1 MVACAFVAEHPGVDG
16 LRTPCVLF
24 DRHETTVT
32 ICTECN
38 NAGVICSPVGDMR
51 SQLRDQRHVAI
62 VEAART
68 LATEHG
74 ADGFTVEGVA
84 AVAGV
89 SRRTV
94 FNHFAGID
102 QLLVAV
108 CEQIFTEVTVELL
121 NGLERGMA
129 TLPAGA
135 AGSRAALQA
144 LCESTRAVD
153 LPAAIAAVHRVLG
166 RPEPADDRA
175 DTIVRTALEHVVG
188 RLRERLLARA
198 PGVDPLDLE
207 LTLTLL
213 TSGLASIGQRWVE
226 AHPRVSTDVPPQART
241 DWDHL
246 LDRLLHRLRS
256 GYAG

>member
-1 MVACAFVAEHPGVDG
+1 M
-16 LRTPCVLF
+16 RTTRAGDEDVP
-24 DRHETTVT
+24 TT
-32 ICTECN
+32 CTECKN
-38 NAGVICSPVGDMR
+38 SGVICSSAADR
-51 SQLRDQRHVAI
+51 RTDRRDERHGAI

-84 AVAGV
+84 RVAGV

-108 CEQIFTEVTVELL
+108 CEQIFTEVTVDLLASLEL
-121 NGLERGMA
+121 G
-129 TLPAGA
+129 TTDLPEGE
-135 AGSRAALQA
+135 AGSRAALEA
-144 LCESTRAVD
+144 LCESTRSVD
-153 LPAAIAAVHRVLG
+153 LPAAIATVHRVLG
-166 RPEPADDRA
+166 GPGPADERA
-175 DTIVRTALEHVVG
+175 DTIARTALEHVVG
-188 RLRERLLARA
+188 RLRERLVARA
-198 PGVDPLDLE
+198 PAVDPLDLE

-213 TSGLASIGQRWVE
+213 TGGLAAIGRRWVE
-226 AHPRVSTDVPPQART
+226 EHPDLTTDVSPAARN

-256 GYAG
+256 GYAA

>member
-1 MVACAFVAEHPGVDG
+1 MGPDLVHFGDALGGAARG
-16 LRTPCVLF
+16 R
-24 DRHETTVT
+24 T

-38 NAGVICSPVGDMR
+38 NDRVTDAPPTDDRR
-51 SQLRDQRHVAI
+51 SHLRGQRHVAI

-68 LATEHG
+68 LAAEHG
-74 ADGFTVEGVA
+74 AAGFTVEGVA
-84 AVAGV
+84 RAAGV

-121 NGLERGMA
+121 EGLDRGTVA
-129 TLPAGA
+129 LPEGE
-135 AGSRAALQA
+135 AGSRAALAA

-166 RPEPADDRA
+166 APDPGDERA
-175 DTIVRTALEHVVG
+175 DAIARTALEHVVG
-188 RLRERLLARA
+188 RLRERLVARA

-213 TSGLASIGQRWVE
+213 TSGLATIGRRWVE
-226 AHPRVSTDVPPQART
+226 DHPDLPTEVPQHART

-246 LDRLLHRLRS
+246 LDRLLRRLRT
-256 GYAG
+256 GHAG

>member
-1 MVACAFVAEHPGVDG
+1 M
-16 LRTPCVLF
+16 L
-24 DRHETTVT
+24 
-32 ICTECN
+32 
-38 NAGVICSPVGDMR
+38 CSPTADKR
-51 SQLRDQRHVAI
+51 SRLRGQRHVAI
-62 VEAART
+62 VEAARA

-84 AVAGV
+84 HAAGV

-94 FNHFAGID
+94 FNHFAGVD

-108 CEQIFTEVTVELL
+108 CEQIFTEVTLELL
-121 NGLERGMA
+121 DSLERGTA
-129 TLPAGA
+129 TLPEGD
-135 AGSRAALQA
+135 AGSRAALEA

-153 LPAAIAAVHRVLG
+153 LPSAVATIHRVLG
-166 RPEPADDRA
+166 GPDPDDERA
-175 DTIVRTALEHVVG
+175 DAIARTALEHVVN
-188 RLRERLLARA
+188 RLRERLVARA

-207 LTLTLL
+207 LTLALL
-213 TSGLASIGQRWVE
+213 TGGLAAIGRRWVE
-226 AHPRVSTDVPPQART
+226 DHPDLTTDVPARART

>member
-1 MVACAFVAEHPGVDG
+1 MDTDAS
-16 LRTPCVLF
+16 
-24 DRHETTVT
+24 T

-38 NAGVICSPVGDMR
+38 NVHVICSPAADRR
-51 SQLRDQRHVAI
+51 SRLRDQRHGAI

-84 AVAGV
+84 SAAGV

-94 FNHFAGID
+94 FNHFAGVD

-108 CEQIFTEVTVELL
+108 CELIFTEVTVELL
-121 NGLERGMA
+121 EGLERGTA
-129 TLPAGA
+129 ALPEGD
-135 AGSRAALQA
+135 AGSLAALEA

-153 LPAAIAAVHRVLG
+153 LPVAIAAVHRVLG
-166 RPEPADDRA
+166 PDPADERA
-175 DTIVRTALEHVVG
+175 DTIARTALEHVVG
-188 RLRERLLARA
+188 GLRERLVARA

-213 TSGLASIGQRWVE
+213 TSGLAAIGRRWVE
-226 AHPRVSTDVPPQART
+226 EHPDLTTAVPADART

-246 LDRLLHRLRS
+246 LDRLLHRLRA

>member
-1 MVACAFVAEHPGVDG
+1 
-16 LRTPCVLF
+16 
-24 DRHETTVT
+24 
-32 ICTECN
+32 
-38 NAGVICSPVGDMR
+38 VICYPSDKR
-51 SQLRDQRHVAI
+51 SHLRGQRHAAI
-62 VEAART
+62 VEAARA

-84 AVAGV
+84 TLAGV

-94 FNHFAGID
+94 FNHFAGVD

-121 NGLERGMA
+121 EGLERGTA
-129 TLPAGA
+129 SLPEGA
-135 AGSRAALQA
+135 AHSSAALDA
-144 LCESTRAVD
+144 LCESTRTVD
-153 LPAAIAAVHRVLG
+153 LPAAIASIHRVLG
-166 RPEPADDRA
+166 PPDPADERA
-175 DTIVRTALEHVVG
+175 EMIARTALEHVVG
-188 RLRERLLARA
+188 RLRERLVARA

-213 TSGLASIGQRWVE
+213 TSGLAAIGQRWVE
-226 AHPRVSTDVPPQART
+226 DHPDLTTAVTPGARA

-246 LDRLLHRLRS
+246 LDRLLHRLRA